1 MKKIYKKP
9 EISTLEYMDELMLTT
24 NTKTNVNISGGDY
37 DPITGPITEVGDG
50 EEGEPSGA
58 KGNDLWIEDD
68 DE

>member
-24 NTKTNVNISGGDY
+24 NTKTNVNISGGDF
-37 DPITGPITEVGDG
+37 DPITGPITEIDDEG
-50 EEGEPSGA
+50 GEPSGA
-58 KGNDLWIEDD
+58 KSNDLWIEDD